1 MMSDLWFRLRALFR
15 RAQMERELDD
25 ELRFHLE
32 KSVDAHMQAGHTRD
46 EATRLAH
53 LELGGVEVVKE
64 EVRDA
69 RGVRL
74 VDDMVADVS
83 YGARGLRRAPAFTA
97 AAVLTLALGI
107 GANSAMF
114 SLVNAVLLRPLPY
127 PAAEQLVR
135 LHANKPSF
143 EQGSISF
150 PNFLDW

>member
-1 MMSDLWFRLRALFR
+1 MRDLWFRLRALFR
-15 RAQMERELDD
+15 REAMERELDD

-32 KSVDAHMQAGHTRD
+32 QSVDAHMRAGHARA

-74 VDDMVADVS
+74 VDDVVADVR
-83 YGARGLRRAPAFTA
+83 YGARGLHKAPAFTA

-114 SLVNAVLLRPLPY
+114 SLVNTDR
-127 PAAEQLVR
+127 
-135 LHANKPSF
+135 K
-143 EQGSISF
+143 
-150 PNFLDW
+150 

>member
-1 MMSDLWFRLRALFR
+1 
-15 RAQMERELDD
+15 ELDD

-32 KSVDAHMQAGHTRD
+32 KSVDSHMQAGHTRD

-74 VDDMVADVS
+74 VDDMVADVR

-114 SLVNAVLLRPLPY
+114 SLVNTVLLHPLPY
-127 PAAEQLVR
+127 PDAQQLVR
-135 LHANKPSF
+135 LHANKPGF
-143 EQGSISF
+143 
-150 PNFLDW
+150 D